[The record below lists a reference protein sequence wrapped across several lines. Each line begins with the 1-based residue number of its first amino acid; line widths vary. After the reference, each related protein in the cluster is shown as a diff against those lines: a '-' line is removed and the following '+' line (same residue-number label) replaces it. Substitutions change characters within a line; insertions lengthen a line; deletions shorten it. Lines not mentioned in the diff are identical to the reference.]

1 MTIQFVPSGTV
12 EVPEIPWK
20 ETVWLPPTKTA
31 LIIVDMQNDF
41 VKEGGALVVPAAAE
55 TVPNIERL
63 LEAARESGARIA
75 FTQDTAL
82 AEDPEFEIWPAHCVR
97 GSWGWEIITELAPRP
112 DELICVKNRY
122 DAFYDSWLDHFLT
135 RIWGVEHVVIVGTV
149 ANICVLHTAASAG
162 LRWFDIVVPADG
174 ISALNDFD
182 QALTLRQVAGLYAG
196 AVVKSVDDISFQGD

>member
-1 MTIQFVPSGTV
+1 MTIHFVPSGTV

-20 ETVWLPPTKTA
+20 ETVRLPAKKTA

-41 VKEGGALVVPAAAE
+41 VKEGGSLVVPAAAE
-55 TVPNIERL
+55 TVPNIQRL
-63 LEAARESGARIA
+63 LEAARESGVHIA

-82 AEDPEFEIWPAHCVR
+82 EEDPEFEIWPAHCVQ